1 MATNLLEAIANLVDV
16 SFAALGSSSSLNKM
30 NRQGE
35 PLEQFVR
42 DAFCP
47 VEESLD
53 VLKAQKLRSNCFS
66 YLGNQN
72 NPPDFMIR
80 GGDAVEVKKIE
91 GKVGRIALN
100 SSYPKQKLKSSSKM
114 ITEACR
120 KAEVW
125 KEKDNL
131 YVVGELL
138 RDKSIQHLWF
148 VYGDCYSAQEETY
161 ESIRAIIRKGVRD
174 LELDLAETR
183 ELGRVNGVDPL
194 GITNL
199 RIRGMWDIAGPRE
212 VFQGLYKPI
221 DAKPSIFAVMRLEK
235 YEAFPESSRLRLESL
250 APRGVERKMAQV
262 RSPDNPAQLLD
273 AVIINW
279 TGR

>member
-1 MATNLLEAIANLVDV
+1 MATNLLEAICNLIDINFQTSGV
-16 SFAALGSSSSLNKM
+16 SKGLNKM
-30 NRQGE
+30 NRQGD
-35 PLEQFVR
+35 PLEKFVQ

-47 VEESLD
+47 VEENLD
-53 VLKAQKLRSNCFS
+53 IQTAQKLRATCFS

-80 GGDAVEVKKIE
+80 RGDAVEVKKIE

-100 SSYPKQKLKSSSKM
+100 SSHPKQKLKSTSRM

-125 KEKDNL
+125 SEKDNL
-131 YVVGELL
+131 YVVGEILP
-138 RDKSIQHLWF
+138 DKAIQHLWF

-183 ELGRVNGVDPL
+183 ELGRVNAVDPL

-212 VFQGLYKPI
+212 VFQGLYPPI
-221 DAKPSIFAVMRLEK
+221 DSKPSIFAVMRREK
-235 YEAFPESSRLRLESL
+235 YDGFPESSRLRLENLSD
-250 APRGVERKMAQV
+250 RGVAKKLTQV

-273 AVIINW
+273 AVVINW

>member
-1 MATNLLEAIANLVDV
+1 MGTNLLEAIANLVDLN
-16 SFAALGSSSSLNKM
+16 FATLSSSSSLNKM

-47 VEESLD
+47 IDEDVD
-53 VLKAQKLRSNCFS
+53 VLTSQKMRSSCFS

-91 GKVGRIALN
+91 GKVARIALN
-100 SSYPKQKLKSSSKM
+100 SSYPKQTLKSTSKM

-120 KAEVW
+120 KAEEW

-138 RDKSIQHLWF
+138 PDKSIQHIWF
-148 VYGDCYSAQEETY
+148 IYGDCYSAQENTY

-174 LELDLAETR
+174 LELDLAETN

-212 VFQGLYKPI
+212 VFQGLYDPI
-221 DAKPSIFAVMRLEK
+221 DSKPSIFAVMRLNK
-235 YEAFPESSRLRLESL
+235 YDAFPESSRERLESL
-250 APRGVERKMAQV
+250 SDRGVKIDLAQV

-273 AVIINW
+273 AVVINW

>member
-16 SFAALGSSSSLNKM
+16 SFATLGISSSLNKM

-35 PLEQFVR
+35 PLEQFVQ

-47 VEESLD
+47 VEEGLD
-53 VLKAQKLRSNCFS
+53 VLTAQQRRSTCFS

-120 KAEVW
+120 KAETW
-125 KEKDNL
+125 NEKDNL

-138 RDKSIQHLWF
+138 PDKSIQHLWF

-212 VFQGLYKPI
+212 VFRGLYKPI
-221 DAKPSIFAVMRLEK
+221 DAKPSIFAVMRRNK

-250 APRGVERKMAQV
+250 ASSGLERKLTQV
-262 RSPDNPAQLLD
+262 RSPDNPAHLLD
-273 AVIINW
+273 AVVINW